1 MNYLAHVYLSGENID
16 LAIGNFIADYVKGN
30 YYKKLNINWQK
41 GHILILIIFFEN
53 IQNYSLTHTGTTVEF

>member
-41 GHILILIIFFEN
+41 GILLHTFIDSYTDFHYIFR
-53 IQNYSLTHTGTTVEF
+53 

>member
-41 GHILILIIFFEN
+41 GILLHRFIYGFSLYFSRIFKIIL
-53 IQNYSLTHTGTTVEF
+53 